1 MLLNSKRQRRAVIP
15 AQANGLGSRPQ
26 NIARAESPSYP
37 LSIPHREQPPLAT
50 HGEIKGDT
58 VTLEDFQ
65 VIAKLRE
72 SEEG

>member
-1 MLLNSKRQRRAVIP
+1 VRIESLASDEASRLIP
-15 AQANGLGSRPQ
+15 S
-26 NIARAESPSYP
+26 ESPSYP

-58 VTLEDFQ
+58 TTLEDFQ

-72 SEEG
+72 SDEG